1 LMNFSLRLLK
11 KNFRGIFNKKYVTK
25 KQILKKGS
33 YFSRSSV
40 NYKKMK
46 YFKLKNINNKNF
58 NKIKAFIFP
67 PIQLPFLNN
76 KKIKDLQKIITNA

>member
-1 LMNFSLRLLK
+1 
-11 KNFRGIFNKKYVTK
+11 
-25 KQILKKGS
+25 
-33 YFSRSSV
+33 
-40 NYKKMK
+40 MK

-76 KKIKDLQKIITNA
+76 KKITDIRYVRNNIKITYD